1 MEKTKFIV
9 SYDGEAHADHEIDIM
24 TLGNSLSSLG
34 TLLYETNEVL
44 NQDRSSITIK
54 INAEFVEG
62 SFGVE
67 VELIQSLID
76 AKDILTPLG
85 IMGAGT
91 ATGTVVA
98 VINWLR
104 GEEITAVEQQDDSTQ
119 IFVGGDH
126 ITCPKE
132 VAALVSNPRVRQ
144 AFEGVVRAPLQSDG
158 TESVSFRRD
167 RNDDA
172 PALEITKSQSESF
185 TRLSVK
191 PVDEEDTV
199 DARVKFTAANV
210 MKKTGWQILVGGT
223 TVPVSAKMEDDAF
236 RERLMNQEENYVFG
250 RHFDVK
256 LKIKVRKALDSE
268 KKTYTIL
275 SVKHEVKAL

>member
-1 MEKTKFIV
+1 MEQTKFIV
-9 SYDGEAHADHEIDIM
+9 TYDGEAHADHEMDIM

-44 NQDRSSITIK
+44 NQDRGSISIK

-85 IMGAGT
+85 LMGAGA

-98 VINWLR
+98 VINWLK
-104 GEEITAVEQQDDSTQ
+104 GERITAVEQQEDGTE

-126 ITCPKE
+126 ITCPKA
-132 VAALVSNPRVRQ
+132 VAALVGNSKVRQ
-144 AFEGVVRAPLQSDG
+144 AFEGVVRTPLQSDG
-158 TESVSFRRD
+158 TESVSFKRD
-167 RNDDA
+167 RSDDD
-172 PALEITKSQSESF
+172 PVLEITRSQSESF

-191 PVDEEDTV
+191 PVNEEDTV

-210 MKKTGWQILVGGT
+210 MKKTGWQILVGGS
-223 TVPVSAKMEDDAF
+223 TVPVAAKMEDDAF
-236 RERLMNQEENYVFG
+236 RDRLKNQEENYVFG
-250 RHFDVK
+250 RRFDVK
-256 LKIKVRKALDSE
+256 LEIKVRRMLNSE
-268 KKTYTIL
+268 KKTYAII
-275 SVKHEVKAL
+275 SVKHEAH